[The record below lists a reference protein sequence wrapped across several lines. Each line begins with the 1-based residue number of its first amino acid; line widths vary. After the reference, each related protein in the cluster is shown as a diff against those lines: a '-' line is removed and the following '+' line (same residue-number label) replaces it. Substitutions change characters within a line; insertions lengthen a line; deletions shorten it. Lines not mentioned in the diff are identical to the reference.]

1 LVAIIQRNT
10 NNTKQNTKNNMS
22 FANLKQNRATTID
35 KLINAASKDTEKKS
49 YGDDR
54 FWAPTVDKAGNGYA
68 VIRFLPASEGED
80 LPWIKYWD
88 HGFKGP
94 TGRWYIE
101 NSLTSIGQNDPV
113 SEMNTQLWNSG
124 REEDKELARMRKRRL
139 HHVSN
144 ILVVSDSANPENE
157 GKVFLYKY
165 GKKIMDKV
173 MDVMQP
179 QFQDEKPVNPF
190 DFWGGANFKLKI
202 RNFEGYRNY
211 DKSEFEG
218 VTELFD
224 GDEAKLE
231 SVYNSIHGLNEFI
244 SEGNYK
250 SYADLK
256 KKLYEVLGEE
266 NLSNTFSTD
275 TQVELNETL
284 PPVVDAPAAVA
295 AAPTEDTNVSLD
307 TEDDGD
313 TLDYFA
319 KLAAQG

>member
-1 LVAIIQRNT
+1 
-10 NNTKQNTKNNMS
+10 MS
-22 FANLKQNRATTID
+22 FEQLKQNRAAAID
-35 KLINAASKDTEKKS
+35 KLINAAAKDTEKKS

-54 FWAPTVDKAGNGYA
+54 FWTPTVDKAGNGYA
-68 VIRFLPASEGED
+68 IIRFLPAGKGED

-124 REEDKELARMRKRRL
+124 REEDKETARMRKRRL

-144 ILVVSDSANPENE
+144 ILVISDSANPQNE

-211 DKSEFEG
+211 DKSEFDSQ
-218 VTELFD
+218 TELFD
-224 GDEAKLE
+224 GEEAKLE
-231 SVYNSIHGLNEFI
+231 AIYEKLHGLNEFI
-244 SEGNYK
+244 NQESYK

-266 NLSNTFSTD
+266 QLANTFSTD
-275 TQVELNETL
+275 TQVELNETRE
-284 PPVVDAPAAVA
+284 VKVDAPAAVA
-295 AAPTEDTNVSLD
+295 APAQSDVSLD

-313 TLDYFA
+313 TLSYFA
-319 KLAAQG
+319 KLAQQG